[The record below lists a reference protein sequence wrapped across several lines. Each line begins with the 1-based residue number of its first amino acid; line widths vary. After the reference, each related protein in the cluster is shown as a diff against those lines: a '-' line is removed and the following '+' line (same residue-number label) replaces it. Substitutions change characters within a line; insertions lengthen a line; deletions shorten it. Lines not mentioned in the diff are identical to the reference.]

1 MNEQS
6 TTPTENLDEMRK
18 ALESIQSVRVGDVL
32 TGRIVQVRQDGV
44 MVDIGGKAEGF
55 IPAAE
60 WGGNH
65 LEEAKVNDEIEVYVL
80 RPESRAEETEGMVLL
95 SKRRADYARAW
106 KRVQEAYENGE
117 ILQAMVKDRV
127 KGGLVVDLGV
137 EGFVPASQV
146 VIPQGWRLEHFI
158 GRTIRV
164 KIIEIDRDRRR
175 VLCSNKIALDE
186 ERERRRRETLS
197 KLYEGAV
204 VEGIVRRITDFGA
217 FVDLGGIDGL
227 LHVSEMSWTRVNHP
241 SEVVKEGQRIQVAV
255 IKIDQSDPGESPRI
269 SLSLKP
275 LLPDP
280 WRTAEQDYPVGSR
293 VKGVVTRIVPFGV
306 FVRLPTGIE
315 GVIPNNE
322 LSTRKNVRAEEIV
335 KVGQEVEAKV
345 YQVNAQQRR
354 ILLSMR
360 QVTQEQERLQLKEFM
375 RQQPTPQITLGDVFP
390 QLNREEAEG
399 RETEDQGRKG
409 S

>member
-1 MNEQS
+1 MSEQR
-6 TTPTENLDEMRK
+6 TMPTENMDEMMK
-18 ALESIQSVRVGDVL
+18 ALESMQPVRTGDIL

-55 IPAAE
+55 IPAIE

-65 LEEAKVNDEIEVYVL
+65 LEEAKVGDEVEVYVL
-80 RPESRAEETEGMVLL
+80 RPESKAEETEGMVLL
-95 SKRRADYARAW
+95 SKRRADYERAW

-117 ILQAMVKDRV
+117 ILQVMVKDRI
-127 KGGLVVDLGV
+127 KGGLLIDLGV
-137 EGFVPASQV
+137 DGFVPASQV
-146 VIPQGWRLEHFI
+146 VIPQGWKLEHFI
-158 GRTIRV
+158 GRTIKV

-175 VLCSNKIALDE
+175 VLCSNRVALE
-186 ERERRRRETLS
+186 EDRIRRKRETLS
-197 KLYEGAV
+197 RLHEGAI

-217 FVDLGGIDGL
+217 FVDLGGVDGL
-227 LHVSEMSWTRVNHP
+227 LHVSEMGWTRVNHP
-241 SEVVKEGQRIQVAV
+241 SEVVKEGQKIQVAV
-255 IKIDQSDPGESPRI
+255 VKIDQSDPSEPPRI

-280 WRTAEQDYPVGSR
+280 WRTAEQDYPVGAK

-322 LSTRKNVRAEEIV
+322 LSTRRNVRAEDIV

-345 YQVNAQQRR
+345 YQVNVQQRR

-360 QVTQEQERLQLKEFM
+360 QVAQEQERLQLKEYM
-375 RQQPTPQITLGDVFP
+375 QQQTAPQITLGDVFP
-390 QLNREEAEG
+390 ELGGAEEKQTEG
-399 RETEDQGRKG
+399 QGA
-409 S
+409 

>member
-1 MNEQS
+1 M
-6 TTPTENLDEMRK
+6 PTENMDEMMK
-18 ALESIQSVRVGDVL
+18 ALESMQPVRAGDIL

-55 IPAAE
+55 IPAIE

-65 LEEAKVNDEIEVYVL
+65 LEEAKVGDEVEVYVL
-80 RPESRAEETEGMVLL
+80 RPESKAEETEGMVLL
-95 SKRRADYARAW
+95 SKRRADYERAW

-117 ILQAMVKDRV
+117 ILQVMVKDRV
-127 KGGLVVDLGV
+127 KGGLLVDLGV
-137 EGFVPASQV
+137 DGFVPASQV

-158 GRTIRV
+158 GRTIKV

-175 VLCSNKIALDE
+175 VLCSNKIALE
-186 ERERRRRETLS
+186 EDRLRRRQETLS

-204 VEGIVRRITDFGA
+204 VEGVVRRITDFGA

-227 LHVSEMSWTRVNHP
+227 LHVSEMGWTRVNHP
-241 SEVVKEGQRIQVAV
+241 SEVVKEGQKIQVAV
-255 IKIDQSDPGESPRI
+255 VKIDQSDPYEPPRI

-280 WRTAEQDYPVGSR
+280 WRTAEQDYPVGAR

-322 LSTRKNVRAEEIV
+322 LSTRRNVRAEDIV

-345 YQVNAQQRR
+345 YQVNVQQRR

-360 QVTQEQERLQLKEFM
+360 QVAQEQERLQLKEYM
-375 RQQPTPQITLGDVFP
+375 QQQTAPQITLGDVFP
-390 QLNREEAEG
+390 ELGGAEEKQTEG
-399 RETEDQGRKG
+399 QGA
-409 S
+409 

>member
-1 MNEQS
+1 
-6 TTPTENLDEMRK
+6 
-18 ALESIQSVRVGDVL
+18 
-32 TGRIVQVRQDGV
+32 

-55 IPAAE
+55 IPAIE

-65 LEEAKVNDEIEVYVL
+65 LEEAKVGDEVEVYVL
-80 RPESRAEETEGMVLL
+80 RPESKAEETEGMVLL
-95 SKRRADYARAW
+95 SKRRADYERAW

-117 ILQAMVKDRV
+117 ILQVMVKDRV
-127 KGGLVVDLGV
+127 KGGLLIDLGV
-137 EGFVPASQV
+137 DGFVPASQV
-146 VIPQGWRLEHFI
+146 VIPQGWKLEHFI
-158 GRTIRV
+158 GRTIKV

-175 VLCSNKIALDE
+175 VLCSNRVALE
-186 ERERRRRETLS
+186 EDRIRRKRETLS
-197 KLYEGAV
+197 RLYEGAI

-217 FVDLGGIDGL
+217 FVDLGGVDGL
-227 LHVSEMSWTRVNHP
+227 LHVSEMGWTRVNHP
-241 SEVVKEGQRIQVAV
+241 SEVVKEGQKIQVAV
-255 IKIDQSDPGESPRI
+255 VKIDQSDPSEPPRI

-280 WRTAEQDYPVGSR
+280 WRTAEQDYPVGAK

-322 LSTRKNVRAEEIV
+322 LSTRRNVRAEDIV

-345 YQVNAQQRR
+345 YQVNVQQRR

-360 QVTQEQERLQLKEFM
+360 QVAQEQERLQLKEYM
-375 RQQPTPQITLGDVFP
+375 QQQTAPQITLGDVFP
-390 QLNREEAEG
+390 ELGGAEEKQEEKQTEG
-399 RETEDQGRKG
+399 QGA
-409 S
+409 

>member
-1 MNEQS
+1 MSEQR
-6 TTPTENLDEMRK
+6 TMPTENMDEMMK
-18 ALESIQSVRVGDVL
+18 ALESMQPVRAGDIL

-55 IPAAE
+55 IPAIE

-65 LEEAKVNDEIEVYVL
+65 LEEAKVGDEVEVYVL
-80 RPESRAEETEGMVLL
+80 RPESKAEETEGMVLL
-95 SKRRADYARAW
+95 SKRRADYERAW

-117 ILQAMVKDRV
+117 ILQVMVKDRV
-127 KGGLVVDLGV
+127 KGGLLVDLGV
-137 EGFVPASQV
+137 DGFVPASQV

-158 GRTIRV
+158 GRSIKV

-175 VLCSNKIALDE
+175 VLCSNKIALE
-186 ERERRRRETLS
+186 EDRLRRRQETLS

-204 VEGIVRRITDFGA
+204 VEGVVRRITDFGA

-227 LHVSEMSWTRVNHP
+227 LHVSEMGWTRVNHP
-241 SEVVKEGQRIQVAV
+241 SEVVKEGQKIQVAV
-255 IKIDQSDPGESPRI
+255 VKIDHSDPSEPPRI

-280 WRTAEQDYPVGSR
+280 WRTAEQDYPVGAK

-322 LSTRKNVRAEEIV
+322 LSTRRNVRAEDIV

-345 YQVNAQQRR
+345 YQVNVQQRR

-360 QVTQEQERLQLKEFM
+360 QVAQEQERLQLKEYM
-375 RQQPTPQITLGDVFP
+375 QQQTAPQITLGDVFP
-390 QLNREEAEG
+390 ELGGAEEKQTEG
-399 RETEDQGRKG
+399 QGA
-409 S
+409 

>member
-1 MNEQS
+1 MSEQ
-6 TTPTENLDEMRK
+6 TATPTENMEEMMR
-18 ALESIQSVRVGDVL
+18 ALEAMQPVRTGDIL
-32 TGRIVQVRQDGV
+32 KGRIVQVRQDGV
-44 MVDIGGKAEGF
+44 SVDIGGKAEGF
-55 IPAAE
+55 IPAIE

-65 LEEAKVNDEIEVYVL
+65 LEEAKVGDEVEVYVL
-80 RPESRAEETEGMVLL
+80 RPESKAEETEGMVLL
-95 SKRRADYARAW
+95 SKRRADYERAW

-117 ILQAMVKDRV
+117 ILQVMVKDRI
-127 KGGLVVDLGV
+127 KGGLLVDLGV
-137 EGFVPASQV
+137 DGFVPASQV
-146 VIPQGWRLEHFI
+146 VIPTGWRLEHFI
-158 GRTIRV
+158 GRTIKV

-175 VLCSNKIALDE
+175 VLCSNKIALE
-186 ERERRRRETLS
+186 EDRERRRQETLS
-197 KLYEGAV
+197 KLYEGAI

-217 FVDLGGIDGL
+217 FVDLGGVDGL
-227 LHVSEMSWTRVNHP
+227 LHVSEMGWTRVNHP

-255 IKIDQSDPGESPRI
+255 VGIDPEGPRI

-280 WRTAEQDYPVGSR
+280 WRTAEQDYPVGAK

-322 LSTRKNVRAEEIV
+322 LSTRRNVRAEDVV

-345 YQVNAQQRR
+345 YQVNPQQRR

-360 QVTQEQERLQLKEFM
+360 QVAQEQERLELREYMQK
-375 RQQPTPQITLGDVFP
+375 QSAPQITLGDVFP
-390 QLNREEAEG
+390 QLGGAGEGEEKTEG
-399 RETEDQGRKG
+399 QGAQTK
-409 S
+409 